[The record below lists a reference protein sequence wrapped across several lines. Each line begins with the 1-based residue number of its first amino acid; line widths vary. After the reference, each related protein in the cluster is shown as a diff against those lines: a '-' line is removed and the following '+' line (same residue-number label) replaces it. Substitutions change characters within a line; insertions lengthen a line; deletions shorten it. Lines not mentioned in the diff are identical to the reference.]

1 MSHDCAHVTNSH
13 ACWANHS
20 AQLLYSASHSI
31 SPHPTLVLV
40 YTFYL
45 CLLMQNFDRMGDPIL
60 SSRARGFAVNSLVGD
75 QTSQPSPGL
84 AYNEQPTGNACFLAQ
99 CLLAYHHDMDSCV
112 ICTPKFNA
120 VLAKVLKLDK

>member
-1 MSHDCAHVTNSH
+1 MTARFFYIAHLSLTS
-13 ACWANHS
+13 
-20 AQLLYSASHSI
+20 Q
-31 SPHPTLVLV
+31 PPTLVLV

-75 QTSQPSPGL
+75 QTSQSSPGL
-84 AYNEQPTGNACFLAQ
+84 SYSEQSTGNVCFSDP
-99 CLLAYHHDMDSCV
+99 CLLAYHPHMDSSV

-120 VLAKVLKLDK
+120 VLVKVLKLAK